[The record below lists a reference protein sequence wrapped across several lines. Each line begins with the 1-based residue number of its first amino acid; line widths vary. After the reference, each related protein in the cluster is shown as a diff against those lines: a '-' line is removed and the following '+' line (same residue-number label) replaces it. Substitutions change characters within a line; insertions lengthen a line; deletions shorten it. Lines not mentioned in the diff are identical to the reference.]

1 MKSFDPQVNHNTDSS
16 SSDSDSDD
24 EQEKASFLQA
34 FRRSQPGQ
42 SSTTESAAEHSNR
55 IRRVLQAPSSSS
67 SSESSESESESSQ
80 ADLKDVPQ
88 NHDNDDMVVPLTQ
101 CEACGHMVPEPNL
114 TIHRLHACA
123 GVARLPTTA
132 AVTHTSTSDDEEP
145 MDVDDESENSNEE
158 EEDSKLPASTSTT
171 ENNNN
176 NHNSRR
182 FIDLSRSPPGSPDLQ
197 PSRRRGGPSSKR
209 ARNHHNHNPTT
220 PPEVVDLSAD
230 TPQRP
235 TSREDDS
242 TSEWACPQCT
252 LLNRR
257 ADRTC
262 NACGL
267 RNPNAPPD
275 PTVREQLIPTGSP
288 FSSSSRMIGGGALLG
303 GIVGAAGNYLRGRS
317 VLEGSMSGAM
327 SGAVGG
333 AVLNDVMTSNSS
345 NSRSNSTQQQHIPR
359 PTYRVTH
366 RDGSSNNS
374 SNNVASA
381 RSSAA
386 LGTPGYPSLTTSS
399 SSQSSRRPRPS
410 YRVTQRTSSNGRA
423 MTTTVSGGSGITRV
437 TTRSTRSG
445 RVGDS
450 INDPM
455 IQLMLHSLMEERN
468 QHGHQHHASHNQPNV
483 DGMNYE
489 QLLQRF
495 GDGSEHLG
503 ADEAR
508 IQQMPTSI
516 VTSSTE
522 LPEDSSQCLICLED
536 FEQGDARM
544 TLPCLH
550 NAFHQ
555 ACAEQWLRTN
565 GSCPIC
571 KHRI

>member
-1 MKSFDPQVNHNTDSS
+1 MKSSFDPPQVQHSNNNNHNTDN
-16 SSDSDSDD
+16 SSDSDNDD
-24 EQEKASFLQA
+24 AQEKASFLQA
-34 FRRSQPGQ
+34 FRRSQPGH
-42 SSTTESAAEHSNR
+42 STTEEDAEHSNR

-67 SSESSESESESSQ
+67 ESSESSESESSETDLNQSQ
-80 ADLKDVPQ
+80 HQ
-88 NHDNDDMVVPLTQ
+88 NDNDNTDDDDMVVPLTQ
-101 CEACGHMVPEPNL
+101 CEACGHMVPEPNV

-123 GVARLPTTA
+123 GVARLPPTAA
-132 AVTHTSTSDDEEP
+132 AVTHTSSSSDEEP
-145 MDVDDESENSNEE
+145 MDVDDEHENENEE
-158 EEDSKLPASTSTT
+158 EEDSKLPAPTQS
-171 ENNNN
+171 N

-182 FIDLSRSPPGSPDLQ
+182 FIDLSRSPPGSPDL
-197 PSRRRGGPSSKR
+197 PPSSRRRGGPSSKR

-230 TPQRP
+230 TPQR
-235 TSREDDS
+235 SRSDEDEA
-242 TSEWACPQCT
+242 EWACPQCT

-257 ADRTC
+257 ADSSC

-275 PTVREQLIPTGSP
+275 PTVREQLIPTESP
-288 FSSSSRMIGGGALLG
+288 FSSSRMIGGGALLG

-333 AVLNDVMTSNSS
+333 AVLNDVMTSNSH
-345 NSRSNSTQQQHIPR
+345 SRSNEQQQHIPGR

-366 RDGSSNNS
+366 RDGSNN
-374 SNNVASA
+374 NNVASA